1 MTRSRY
7 AQQGDEVGS
16 FKLQVSTACSGCFR
30 IPCAPEDGQPQPAP
44 AGPGFRIGVDCDK
57 GSCSD
62 TGNGR
67 FVDKDNEDDP
77 CGWQYVNPREKQ
89 QKRPGMFNGLKCKI
103 KCDEAKG
110 YKNLDGT
117 QYRCVVDP
125 VRSTD
130 VWWIVLLFLALAAQT
145 DIDWHVPEQ
154 APGGG

>member
-7 AQQGDEVGS
+7 ARRGDEVGS

-30 IPCAPEDGQPQPAP
+30 IPCASEDGQPQPA
-44 AGPGFRIGVDCDK
+44 GFRIGVDCQE

-77 CGWQYVNPREKQ
+77 CGWQYVNPRAQ
-89 QKRPGMFNGLKCKI
+89 QQQWPRMFNGSMCEI
-103 KCDEAKG
+103 KCDEDKG

-117 QYRCVVDP
+117 KYRCVVDP
-125 VRSTD
+125 VRDTCAS
-130 VWWIVLLFLALAAQT
+130 LSGACSAN
-145 DIDWHVPEQ
+145 
-154 APGGG
+154 